1 MLVLGFLPKGGERVT
16 GSVRRDKFA
25 STAAAGGLRARHSY
39 LVTTSVHERHSKP
52 HERAAMDL
60 TVACIVHD
68 VCCTLLT
75 GLIWT
80 IQVVHYPLF
89 AEVGTAQFAAYEQA
103 HQESIVWLVM
113 PLMLAEL
120 ATAIWLALADPSAT
134 RAVGLALVLT
144 IWCSTALVQVPLHTK
159 LSKAFEP
166 AGHARLVRTNWV
178 RTWAWSVRCALI
190 TLHGAWGTLT
200 AASLTAC
207 VLGGA
212 TLLVFSAWWPVPRT
226 PARKAGGSEGALLPC
241 IRARRSVLP
250 SAYVQRPVGPATV
263 DLLLEAA
270 MWAPFHGS
278 RPPWRFVVLG
288 RSALAEMQHVTLD
301 YYDAHWRE
309 HGWGSG
315 TRGTEAQY
323 NRWRSMTEGEITG
336 RWGPVSFMVAI
347 CVRRQAGSKRLPLWE
362 EAAATACAVQNM
374 HLQASAFP
382 GGLAC
387 YWSSWHDA
395 ARDSD
400 EMRTFLGLERE
411 DCCLGFFMVA
421 ACDPLLKDSRTRSR
435 ETHLDV
441 EWRS

>member
-1 MLVLGFLPKGGERVT
+1 
-16 GSVRRDKFA
+16 
-25 STAAAGGLRARHSY
+25 
-39 LVTTSVHERHSKP
+39 
-52 HERAAMDL
+52 MDPSA
-60 TVACIVHD
+60 ACIVHD

-75 GLIWT
+75 GLIWC

-89 AEVGTAQFAAYEQA
+89 AEVGTAQFAAYERA
-103 HQESIVWLVM
+103 HQESIIWLVM

-134 RAVGLALVLT
+134 RALGLALVLT

-178 RTWAWSVRCALI
+178 RTWAWSVRCALV

-200 AASLTAC
+200 APALTAC
-207 VLGGA
+207 VLGA
-212 TLLVFSAWWPVPRT
+212 TTLLVFSAWWPVPKA
-226 PARKAGGSEGALLPC
+226 PARKADGSEGAGGEGALLPC
-241 IRARRSVLP
+241 IRARRSVFP
-250 SAYVQRPVGPATV
+250 RAYVPRTVERATV

-288 RSALAEMQHVTLD
+288 RSALTEMQRLTLE

-315 TRGTEAQY
+315 SRGSEAQY
-323 NRWRSMTEGEITG
+323 DAWRRMTEAEITG
-336 RWGPVSFMVAI
+336 RWGPVSYMVAI

-374 HLQASAFP
+374 HLQASAVP
-382 GGLAC
+382 GLAC
-387 YWSSWHDA
+387 YWSSWHAA

-400 EMRTFLGLERE
+400 EMRAFLGMDRE

-421 ACDPLLKDSRTRSR
+421 ACDPALKDSRTRSR
-435 ETHLDV
+435 ETHLAV